1 MTLRAPSRNIV
12 VITVTGAAI
21 YETGAQCAPLRGTAM
36 QPSVANASNR
46 CNDAAQRCK
55 CISSLRFLPRCR
67 GAHRAPAAI
76 QPTFDFP
83 IPKPPSSREGVR
95 PQAGEVVAA
104 LRRRDATLHRGFYNN
119 FERAREAPHTSL
131 LEGGGPPRG
140 RWKEFAGAGRRKKPR
155 REVFDMYPQYW
166 TPGIGGIFM
175 RYSYEYKKMCVELYR
190 QGKWVET
197 PEGVKEK
204 NFRNMIQIWART
216 EESCGVEALRHKNQN
231 KVWTAEEKYEL
242 VAKVLAGE
250 SNRTTAIAAGID
262 KGLLYSW
269 VRCYKMKGYQGLV
282 AQRQGRPPKEPDMRK
297 KIEPTELTPS
307 EREEMIRLRAENERL
322 RAEIAVVKKEIA
334 LREERCA
341 AQLKAKKLRSS
352 KSSTKKDIN

>member
-1 MTLRAPSRNIV
+1 MST
-12 VITVTGAAI
+12 
-21 YETGAQCAPLRGTAM
+21 
-36 QPSVANASNR
+36 
-46 CNDAAQRCK
+46 
-55 CISSLRFLPRCR
+55 RF
-67 GAHRAPAAI
+67 
-76 QPTFDFP
+76 
-83 IPKPPSSREGVR
+83 IPKEKLSKKARRELNAAR
-95 PQAGEVVAA
+95 RTLWVVSPVSKKVESKKV
-104 LRRRDATLHRGFYNN
+104 YN
-119 FERAREAPHTSL
+119 
-131 LEGGGPPRG
+131 
-140 RWKEFAGAGRRKKPR
+140 RKKSAR
-155 REVFDMYPQYW
+155 LYDMYPQYW

-297 KIEPTELTPS
+297 KIEPAELTPS

-334 LREERCA
+334 LREEQCA

>member
-1 MTLRAPSRNIV
+1 
-12 VITVTGAAI
+12 
-21 YETGAQCAPLRGTAM
+21 
-36 QPSVANASNR
+36 
-46 CNDAAQRCK
+46 
-55 CISSLRFLPRCR
+55 
-67 GAHRAPAAI
+67 
-76 QPTFDFP
+76 
-83 IPKPPSSREGVR
+83 
-95 PQAGEVVAA
+95 
-104 LRRRDATLHRGFYNN
+104 
-119 FERAREAPHTSL
+119 
-131 LEGGGPPRG
+131 
-140 RWKEFAGAGRRKKPR
+140 
-155 REVFDMYPQYW
+155 MYPQYW

-269 VRCYKMKGYQGLV
+269 VRCYKMKGYQGLA
-282 AQRQGRPPKEPDMRK
+282 AQQKDGHPRK
-297 KIEPTELTPS
+297 KKIVPAKLTPS
-307 EREEMIRLRAENERL
+307 EREKMIRLRAENERL
-322 RAEIAVVKKEIA
+322 RAEITVVKKEIA

-352 KSSTKKDIN
+352 KSSAKKDTN